1 MNDGNE
7 FKTTY
12 KILNN
17 VLTGDTLQLQYVSC
31 EFEVFNVVHNKENA
45 ALNVN
50 VKNGDAYWLS
60 TSGGTIDGN
69 VIINGDLNVINLS
82 STTISTQTVLI
93 EDTFLVLNNGEI
105 GSGISEGSSGL
116 LIDRGLLND
125 AYLYFDESDDLW
137 HHGISGGTDYI
148 LPNENYVNKSGDTMT
163 GDLTVEG
170 DINYTKSS
178 AQISSLIGF
187 SSTLTSS
194 ETYYTLVNS
203 DLSGE
208 TLHNFVYSGSTGEI
222 IFTGTQPER
231 ILFAGSADIEIDS
244 VAATLTFVLFING
257 NIIERGKTPSDF
269 TSLDRLKNISIN
281 RILELEY
288 GDKVTVQVK
297 SSVAGVDLTVS
308 TINLSLW
315 G

>member
-69 VIINGDLNVINLS
+69 VIINGDLKV
-82 STTISTQTVLI
+82 
-93 EDTFLVLNNGEI
+93 
-105 GSGISEGSSGL
+105 
-116 LIDRGLLND
+116 
-125 AYLYFDESDDLW
+125 
-137 HHGISGGTDYI
+137 
-148 LPNENYVNKSGDTMT
+148 T
-163 GDLTVEG
+163 GDVH
-170 DINYTKSS
+170 YTKSS

-187 SSTLTSS
+187 NSTLTSS